1 MGLNCWGGIM
11 SVALILFHFKNQK
24 IYLEVGEGKT
34 KREERSNLNYKA
46 AKTHSN
52 NSWGDCEYKSNIQM
66 R

>member
-1 MGLNCWGGIM
+1 MGLNCWGRYYVCC
-11 SVALILFHFKNQK
+11 SDFFHFKNQK

>member
-1 MGLNCWGGIM
+1 M

-52 NSWGDCEYKSNIQM
+52 NSWEIVSINQTFK
-66 R
+66 